1 MRYFFIVFIAVFF
14 TGCSIHL
21 EKSASVKDID
31 DLQKIPQS
39 VTAYLKNA
47 DQNSSFYEI
56 QKEYSRHYYSVWNM
70 QKPKE
75 SLLSIKWPFVSFRAG
90 KTYGEN
96 LQPLEQSFFDAMLES
111 SNFNTYA
118 TINAKAVTLKEV
130 NLRVFPTL
138 RPLLKDPSL
147 AGEGFPFDYLQNST
161 VHANEP
167 LLVSHYSKDRD
178 WAYVFSNFASGW
190 IKTDS
195 FAILEEE
202 QTLSWQN
209 APQIAITKEGEPIY
223 DKEGNFLYRSKIGMI
238 FALIDED
245 SENYI
250 VRSVSS
256 CQNQKPLFLESKIS
270 KNIASKEI
278 MRLDAKNLEKIINE
292 VSKTNYG
299 WGGMY
304 EQRDCSS
311 MLRDLFTPFGIW
323 LPRNSS
329 QQSKIGSVTSLKDLS
344 DEEKIKVIKEKA
356 IPFKTILYKKGH
368 VVLYVGTL
376 NDEIIVFHNTWGIR
390 TYKDGVE
397 GRVVVGKAVFSSLT
411 LGKGL
416 RYYDEKS
423 SMLRTLLSMNIITEK

>member
-1 MRYFFIVFIAVFF
+1 MRYFFIVFIVVFF

-21 EKSASVKDID
+21 EKRASIKDID

-39 VTAYLKNA
+39 VSPYLKNI
-47 DQNSSFYEI
+47 DQNGSFYEI
-56 QKEYSRHYYSVWNM
+56 QKEYGKYYYRVWNM

-75 SLLSIKWPFVSFRAG
+75 SLLSIKWPFISFKAG

-96 LQPLEQSFFDAMLES
+96 LQPLEQSFFDVMLEN
-111 SNFNTYA
+111 SNFDTYA

-167 LLVSHYSKDRD
+167 LLVSHYSKDRA

-190 IKTDS
+190 IQTDS
-195 FAILEEE
+195 FAILEEKD
-202 QTLSWQN
+202 TLVWQN
-209 APQIAITKEGEPIY
+209 LPQVAITKEGEPIY

-238 FALIDED
+238 FALISED
-245 SENYI
+245 SDNYI

-256 CQNQKPLFLESKIS
+256 CRNQKPLFLESKIS

-278 MRLDAKNLEKIINE
+278 MKLDATNFEKIINE

-311 MLRDLFTPFGIW
+311 MLRDLFAPFGIW

-329 QQSKIGSVTSLKDLS
+329 QQSKIGSVISLADLS
-344 DEEKIKVIKEKA
+344 DEEKIKIIKAKA
-356 IPFKTILYKKGH
+356 VPFETILYKKGH

-390 TYKDGVE
+390 TDKDGVE
-397 GRVVVGKAVFSSLT
+397 GRVVVGKAIFSSLT
-411 LGKGL
+411 LGKGIE
-416 RYYDEKS
+416 YYDENS
-423 SMLRTLLSMNIITEK
+423 SMLRTLSSMNIITK